1 MNERQVA
8 VGRDVWAKRV
18 ERWKDSGLTAK
29 EFAGELGIN
38 PNSLQQWA
46 YQLRKTGL
54 RGTPARTKHR
64 REAQPQFVELAPPA
78 AAATTQSFDVRV
90 GRFTVA
96 VPGGFDESSL
106 SRLLKVLGDAQ

>member
-1 MNERQVA
+1 MIERQVA

-38 PNSLQQWA
+38 PKSLQQWA
-46 YQLRKTGL
+46 YQLRKTTP
-54 RGTPARTKHR
+54 RGAPERTKHP
-64 REAQPQFVELAPPA
+64 REAQPQFVEVTPPLV
-78 AAATTQSFDVRV
+78 TTQSFDVRV

-96 VPGGFDESSL
+96 VPGGFEEGSL
-106 SRLLKVLGDAQ
+106 LRLLKVLGSA

>member
-8 VGRDVWAKRV
+8 VGREVWTKRI

-38 PNSLQQWA
+38 PNSLHQWA
-46 YQLRKTGL
+46 YQLRKTAPHGS
-54 RGTPARTKHR
+54 PDRTKRR
-64 REAQPQFVELAPPA
+64 REAQPQFVEVTPRAV
-78 AAATTQSFDVRV
+78 TTQCFDVRV

-106 SRLLKVLGDAQ
+106 LRLLKVLGGTQ